1 MDFENNYTF
10 LPLVL
15 IIVPNKDGI
24 NHLSYSL
31 DSVSK
36 IKYPNFRVVVVDNC
50 SNDDSVEYV
59 QKTYPA
65 FEIIQNKT
73 DAGFSG
79 SVNRGLLHG
88 LNINAEY
95 VVVFSNDVRVHP
107 QWLLCSVKALDNRPE
122 CGIAGFLEINE
133 PYYDSLLKM
142 PANIE
147 VKEQSYPNCVA
158 IYMLRS
164 KLIRKVGL
172 YDEAY
177 YMYGEDNDFF
187 YRCGKAGCL
196 TLQTNIPVWHKGEG
210 FTNSVTKQQMITKYV
225 YRNWLRCAIKNFS
238 FPLIVL
244 TLAKMII
251 YALLPNTFWK
261 SKRVNRSINRLVR
274 FKLTYR
280 IKCLVHSIFW
290 NIANT
295 RNTKRVK
302 SKELKWIEDM
312 QNKTCAN
319 ISDKA
324 TIKK

>member
-1 MDFENNYTF
+1 MDFENNYSSY
-10 LPLVL
+10 PLVL

-59 QKTYPA
+59 RKTYPE

-88 LNINAEY
+88 LNINAEFL
-95 VVVFSNDVRVHP
+95 VVFSNDVRVHP
-107 QWLLCSVKALDNRPE
+107 QWLSRSVEALDNRPE
-122 CGIAGFLEINE
+122 CGVAGFLEINK

-142 PANIE
+142 PPEIDFK
-147 VKEQSYPNCVA
+147 VQLYPNCAA
-158 IYMLRS
+158 IYMLREE
-164 KLIRKVGL
+164 LVRKVGL
-172 YDEAY
+172 YDEGY

-196 TLQTNIPVWHKGEG
+196 TLQTNIPVWHKGGG
-210 FTNSVTKQQMITKYV
+210 FSDSIIKQQMITKYV
-225 YRNWLRCAIKNFS
+225 YRNWLRFVVKNHS
-238 FPLIVL
+238 FFQIIL
-244 TLAKMII
+244 TLSKMIA

-261 SKRVNRSINRLVR
+261 GKGAYKRRINRLVR

-290 NIANT
+290 NIANA
-295 RNTKRVK
+295 RSTKHVRFQ
-302 SKELKWIEDM
+302 EQKWIENM
-312 QNKTCAN
+312 QNKARN
-319 ISDKA
+319 
-324 TIKK
+324 